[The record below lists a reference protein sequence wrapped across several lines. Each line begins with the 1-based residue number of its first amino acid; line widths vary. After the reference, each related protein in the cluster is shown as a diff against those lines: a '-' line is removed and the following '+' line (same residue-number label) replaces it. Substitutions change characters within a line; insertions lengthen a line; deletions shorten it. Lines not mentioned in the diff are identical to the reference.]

1 MSEES
6 IDQALLRKSYDQR
19 EEIAKARLVRT
30 PAGAKRYGV
39 PIGTPISAAKAKQQ
53 GRQMLQYQPGKGK
66 LSQASLTKPGAKP
79 IGRSRREM
87 SARLN
92 APTKQSAERARRRQ
106 AARLGVEE
114 LKTKSGAKI
123 PLIKPEGGGRSLGSD
138 ARLSDFG
145 LSPSKMR
152 ARLDAA
158 APPLARRRYDER
170 AKRMAARRRAN

>member
-39 PIGTPISAAKAKQQ
+39 PIGTPISAAKAKQ
-53 GRQMLQYQPGKGK
+53 RVLQYKPGEGK